1 MSLFR
6 NGGVTRYRVDPD
18 VAEEVDRVVI
28 NAEHERPDC
37 GGLQPKYKPYLMA
50 DTIGAELDIGRLI
63 GGGAVLRAAS
73 SDAQPVGTAR
83 LEPHKMIPVPVG
95 LCRFGVMAGKPSSE
109 PARSP
114 VDVPLPPGTDR
125 HIPLESS
132 IKEATNRGTREKDG
146 CARGRSPND
155 PLTLVKK

>member
-114 VDVPLPPGTDR
+114 VDVPLPPAPIDTSPSSP
-125 HIPLESS
+125 PL
-132 IKEATNRGTREKDG
+132 RR
-146 CARGRSPND
+146 
-155 PLTLVKK
+155 PLTQEQEKRMAALEGVLQTTL

>member
-1 MSLFR
+1 VSLFR
-6 NGGVTRYRVDPD
+6 NGGVTRYRVDHD

-37 GGLQPKYKPYLMA
+37 GGLQPKYKPYLLA

-63 GGGAVLRAAS
+63 GGGAILRAAS

-95 LCRFGVMAGKPSSE
+95 VCRFGVMAGKPSSE
-109 PARSP
+109 PAQSP
-114 VDVPLPPGTDR
+114 VDVPLPPA
-125 HIPLESS
+125 PLDTSPSS
-132 IKEATNRGTREKDG
+132 PPLRR
-146 CARGRSPND
+146 
-155 PLTLVKK
+155 PLTQEQEKRMAALEGVLQTTL